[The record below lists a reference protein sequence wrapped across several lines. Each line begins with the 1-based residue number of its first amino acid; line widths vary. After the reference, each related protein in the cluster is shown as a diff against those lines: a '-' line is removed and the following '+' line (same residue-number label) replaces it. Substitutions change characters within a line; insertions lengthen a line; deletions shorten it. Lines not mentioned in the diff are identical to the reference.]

1 MGSLTGYL
9 GKSRNVARFENN
21 FQTSQGSLYYAQD
34 IGFDFDYWSMPN
46 VNFNSQAFNTWIV
59 SESVKRSI
67 IILNSN
73 VSVSGFTLKMSYT
86 LAGTADTQ
94 QVTSSYN
101 EMGF

>member
-1 MGSLTGYL
+1 MASLTGYL
-9 GKSRNVARFENN
+9 GKQRSVARFENN
-21 FQTSQGSLYYAQD
+21 FKTPQGSLYYAPD
-34 IGFDFDYWSMPN
+34 IGFDFDYWQIPN
-46 VNFNSQAFNTWIV
+46 VDFNAQAFNTWIV
-59 SESVKRSI
+59 NESVKRSI

-86 LAGTADTQ
+86 LAGIADTQ

>member
-21 FQTSQGSLYYAQD
+21 FQTSQGSLYYAPD
-34 IGFDFDYWSMPN
+34 VGFDFDYWYMPD
-46 VNFNSQAFNTWIV
+46 VNFSAAAFNTWIIN
-59 SESVKRSI
+59 EAVKRSI

-86 LAGTADTQ
+86 LAGIADTQ
-94 QVTSSYN
+94 QVTGSYN